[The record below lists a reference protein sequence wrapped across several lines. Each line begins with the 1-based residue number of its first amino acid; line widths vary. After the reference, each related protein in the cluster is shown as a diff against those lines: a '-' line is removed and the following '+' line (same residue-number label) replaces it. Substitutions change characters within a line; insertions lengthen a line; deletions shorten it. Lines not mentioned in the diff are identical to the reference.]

1 MNRHIKTDKIKKQTT
16 YWLWFGRVSPLLFLI
31 GSFSLFEIFNTQV
44 PFIFY
49 SSWII
54 FVTISLIWW
63 AWVLRTILE
72 FINFFQEVSHSVED
86 IKDNIIEVQQSITIL
101 KDLESNINK
110 KIDNP
115 K

>member
-72 FINFFQEVSHSVED
+72 FIKFFQEVSHSVED

-101 KDLESNINK
+101 KDLESKSIK

>member
-31 GSFSLFEIFNTQV
+31 GSFSLFEIFNTQI

-72 FINFFQEVSHSVED
+72 FIKFFQEVSHSVED

>member
-31 GSFSLFEIFNTQV
+31 GSFSLFEIFNTQI

-72 FINFFQEVSHSVED
+72 FIKFFQEVSHSVEK

>member
-16 YWLWFGRVSPLLFLI
+16 YWLWFGRASPILFLI
-31 GSFSLFEIFNTQV
+31 GSFSLFEIFNTEV

-49 SSWII
+49 SSWIV

-72 FINFFQEVSHSVED
+72 FIKFFQEVSHSVED
-86 IKDNIIEVQQSITIL
+86 IKDNIKEVQQSVTTL
-101 KDLESNINK
+101 RDFELELTK

>member
-101 KDLESNINK
+101 KNLESNINK

>member
-72 FINFFQEVSHSVED
+72 FIKFFQEVSHSVED
-86 IKDNIIEVQQSITIL
+86 IKVNIIEVQQSITIL
-101 KDLESNINK
+101 KDLESKIDK